1 VEERPIPAEGFD
13 IVRWPLTGSFVL
25 TTIVVFIFCVPPM
38 RPLHSWGQLFLLACM
53 YILVAACVHTLAMW
67 SICRIQG
74 DRIREWVV
82 MWPVVWGAWIAVVW
96 LPLLALLTSE
106 HSRWVALVLPI
117 TGVFVCCFVSAYRS
131 VAEEETARSPAN
143 GSTAALFEQPE
154 SLRVWRMLVPSF
166 VSVLLTYGGLAS
178 YATGHAWRAGAFFA
192 AAAIQVAHRLLQQT
206 TTGEPAVSGRSL
218 RRTAAGNSVAV
229 WMLTVL
235 ALLPFLASIGVAM
248 RGWMG
253 MPGVQAANH
262 LTNYMRRGTHG
273 YVGIILT
280 RPKMRHEI
288 VVPVLTA
295 NPEGFRK
302 QEKMIPFDGQ
312 YWYFQDPAVRPGPN
326 PHIVQGDPTKKQIA
340 STDRLPIVMEAHQ
353 RLRTPMEAHCCRA
366 LQLNLVNADAVPGSI
381 TLEVQLRDEHGYVA
395 SLGDKV
401 LASSTVSPMPLH
413 RAPVKETL
421 LFQLSRSAKDRVF
434 DEITVKIKP
443 ARSRS
448 LAAPKVAVE
457 SFAFQR

>member
-1 VEERPIPAEGFD
+1 VEDRPIPTESFEA
-13 IVRWPLTGSFVL
+13 VSWPLTGSFVL
-25 TTIVVFIFCVPPM
+25 TAIVVSIFCVPPM
-38 RPLHSWGQLFLLACM
+38 RPLHSWGQLLALACT
-53 YILVAACVHTLAMW
+53 YILIAACVHTLAIW
-67 SICRIQG
+67 SICRLQG

-131 VAEEETARSPAN
+131 IAGEEAAWSPGD
-143 GSTAALFEQPE
+143 GSSAALFEQPE
-154 SLRVWRMLVPSF
+154 SPRVWRMLVPSF

-178 YATGHAWRAGAFFA
+178 YAGGHAWRAGAFFA
-192 AAAIQVAHRLLQQT
+192 AAAMQVAHRLLQQMP
-206 TTGEPAVSGRSL
+206 TGEPAVSGRSL

-253 MPGVQAANH
+253 MPGVRAADH
-262 LTNYMRRGTHG
+262 LANYLRGATHG

-288 VVPVLTA
+288 VTPVLTA

-302 QEKMIPFDGQ
+302 QNKMIPFDGQ

-353 RLRTPMEAHCCRA
+353 KLRTPMEAHCCRA

-401 LASSTVSPMPLH
+401 LASSTVAPMPLH

-421 LFQLSRSAKDRVF
+421 LFQLPRGAKDRAF

-443 ARSRS
+443 ERSRS
-448 LAAPKVAVE
+448 LAAPKVAID
-457 SFAFQR
+457 SFAFQQ